1 MTGSYSGRFSIK
13 SVCLFLCILIGFSFA
28 LQFFGT
34 NDVNAASSVSF
45 KWTNTW
51 NSNDAGEFL
60 ITASGYA
67 DGTKVKIR
75 VNFNTKFEGGVS
87 VYDTYHYPFTTPD
100 EDTIEITFTYNGKTE
115 IRGMAQ
121 GTNIAAK
128 NASVSK
134 ISGAAAT
141 PTPKPAT
148 PTNTN
153 TPTPKPTNTNTPTPT
168 PTKKPTPTP
177 TKKPTPTP
185 TKAPATPTPTK
196 KPTPTP
202 TKAPAT
208 PTPTKKPTNTPT
220 PKPTNT
226 ATPKPT
232 ATKAPT
238 ATPKPTNTATPKPTA
253 TKAPT
258 ATPKPTNTNTPVPAK
273 ATSTPIPVNV
283 ATSTPTN
290 TPAPTNTSTP
300 VPTNTSTPVPT
311 EAEITPTNAPDATT
325 ATTDETTATDA
336 LVGGVLA
343 SEETTEATTAGSDN
357 GTGDGTPTPTPTPVT
372 AQLASTGK
380 KKGPANPK
388 WLWWILIVIAA
399 GAAILRYRYLKKN
412 TKLEGIDLA
421 IAFIPGVPFIADKFG
436 YLGPVSSVPVV
447 EAPKPEEKKAFNAA
461 SAMKELKAMKDEDIN
476 PFKPADGV
484 TRPVQQKGPMKLPSD
499 RSVNSPKAT
508 TDSKFQ
514 APSRTAANTS
524 ANSSLKTNA
533 FNGGNTAAGSKAA
546 MGGVA
551 ATTAATR
558 SSSYKESPFR
568 STNASGVQTTVNS
581 VAQNNAMRAA
591 MRSEKSVSAHN
602 APSTVAAK
610 AASQNHATKNTF
622 AAKTQQTANSAFRP
636 VKPTTDAA
644 ATPATTSATS
654 ANRPVA
660 SAPKA
665 SRGAQNS
672 AFKSAFEHTKEPTT
686 RPAADTSNANF
697 PFKAAP
703 TPDASKA
710 APVAAVAGS
719 VAVAARKDEKNT
731 QQIKRPKS
739 SLTPEQIAERE
750 KAMKVLEERRAA
762 QAARVEEIRKNA
774 ELKKAQEEA
783 RAKEEAIKAEEAR
796 KAEAAR
802 KAEEAKKAEE
812 ARKAEAARRAEE
824 AKKAEEARKAKAV
837 AEAAER
843 ARIEEA
849 RKAEE
854 AAKAAAIATAEAEAK
869 AEEARRIQE
878 SIKAAEIAKAEE
890 ARKAAEAKKAEEALA
905 AQKAKAEAEE
915 AARLAAQAQ
924 AEAEAKINEAQKAI
938 READAAREMKA
949 ERAKEQA
956 KTSAFFKNTLASSDN
971 AVVPGISAMAS
982 TEGYGKMLDD
992 KKESVSESRPSPF
1005 ASFKSG
1011 SSSGVGASASKTVSG
1026 PSISKEAAKAS
1037 SNSSQL
1043 GSMLSGKTYNNSG
1056 RAPVWAAPGMANVS
1070 AFKESEEVMEARRLE
1085 EQKRLEEEEAKR
1097 QADEK
1102 AKAAYTSIA
1111 DTAIT
1116 RKSAFFKRVQT
1127 ERTPSADQQEHTSAY
1142 GGIVRPVASGSENDS
1157 NKSPAIG
1164 AALEGQ
1170 RPAIMDP
1177 NTNVAPTASKPMA
1190 GFKGLDNNEG
1200 AQDNN

>member
-34 NDVNAASSVSF
+34 NDVYAAGNEAGVNSVEDSDHVIIYVNSWSYGSDVESLTFTLSF
-45 KWTNTW
+45 NHSVDGIYKAWGQG
-51 NSNDAGEFL
+51 NSNLLSTSKKSDTS
-60 ITASGYA
+60 ITV
-67 DGTKVKIR
+67 KVK
-75 VNFNTKFEGGVS
+75 
-87 VYDTYHYPFTTPD
+87 PD
-100 EDTIEITFTYNGKTE
+100 KWVAIGIS
-115 IRGMAQ
+115 
-121 GTNIAAK
+121 GTNIDDLK
-128 NASVSK
+128 ITGKSVSVK
-134 ISGAAAT
+134 NKAAA
-141 PTPKPAT
+141 
-148 PTNTN
+148 TN
-153 TPTPKPTNTNTPTPT
+153 TPTPKPTNTNTP
-168 PTKKPTPTP
+168 
-177 TKKPTPTP
+177 
-185 TKAPATPTPTK
+185 TPTPTK

-208 PTPTKKPTNTPT
+208 PTPTKKPTNTPTPKPTNTATPKPTATKAPTAT

-325 ATTDETTATDA
+325 ATTDETTATEA

-533 FNGGNTAAGSKAA
+533 FNGGNTAAGSKTA

-568 STNASGVQTTVNS
+568 STNASGIQTTVNS

-665 SRGAQNS
+665 NRGAQNS

-762 QAARVEEIRKNA
+762 QAARAEEIRKNA

-783 RAKEEAIKAEEAR
+783 RAKEEAKKAEEAR

-824 AKKAEEARKAKAV
+824 AKKAEEARKAKAA
-837 AEAAER
+837 AEEAER

-992 KKESVSESRPSPF
+992 KKESVSESKPSPF

-1070 AFKESEEVMEARRLE
+1070 AFKESEEVMAARRLE

-1164 AALEGQ
+1164 AVLEGQ

>member
-34 NDVNAASSVSF
+34 NDVYAGVWYGAYNEGDPDSVIVQFGLYDYKKGDVVTVTLDPDKSEFNKPTAYYGKFNSIKTSTDSS
-45 KWTNTW
+45 
-51 NSNDAGEFL
+51 G
-60 ITASGYA
+60 
-67 DGTKVKIR
+67 
-75 VNFNTKFEGGVS
+75 NTKIICTVTVGD
-87 VYDTYHYPFTTPD
+87 DT
-100 EDTIEITFTYNGKTE
+100 TYKLKVT
-115 IRGMAQ
+115 
-121 GTNIAAK
+121 GTN
-128 NASVSK
+128 VSNMK
-134 ISGAAAT
+134 ISTGSAKVTSSA
-141 PTPKPAT
+141 
-148 PTNTN
+148 N
-153 TPTPKPTNTNTPTPT
+153 TPTPKPTNTNT
-168 PTKKPTPTP
+168 PTPTP

-238 ATPKPTNTATPKPTA
+238 ATPKPTNTATPKPTV

-325 ATTDETTATDA
+325 ATTDETTATEA

-533 FNGGNTAAGSKAA
+533 FNGGNTAAGSKTA

-568 STNASGVQTTVNS
+568 STNASGIQTTVNS

-665 SRGAQNS
+665 NRGAQNS

-762 QAARVEEIRKNA
+762 QAARAEEIRKNA

-783 RAKEEAIKAEEAR
+783 RAK
-796 KAEAAR
+796 
-802 KAEEAKKAEE
+802 EEAKKAEE

-824 AKKAEEARKAKAV
+824 AKKAEEARKAKAA

-843 ARIEEA
+843 ARIEET

-854 AAKAAAIATAEAEAK
+854 AAKAAAIATAEAEVK

-924 AEAEAKINEAQKAI
+924 AEAEAKISEAQKAI

-992 KKESVSESRPSPF
+992 KKESVSESKPSPF

-1070 AFKESEEVMEARRLE
+1070 AFKESEEVMAARRLE

-1164 AALEGQ
+1164 AVLEGQ

>member
-34 NDVNAASSVSF
+34 NDVYAGGY
-45 KWTNTW
+45 
-51 NSNDAGEFL
+51 DAG
-60 ITASGYA
+60 IQSTDGDSDHVIIYVNSWGYGSDVESLTFTLSFNHSV
-67 DGTKVKIR
+67 DGIYKAWGQSNNATKKSDTSISVKVKPGDWVPI
-75 VNFNTKFEGGVS
+75 GIS
-87 VYDTYHYPFTTPD
+87 
-100 EDTIEITFTYNGKTE
+100 
-115 IRGMAQ
+115 
-121 GTNIAAK
+121 GTNIGDLK
-128 NASVSK
+128 ITSK
-134 ISGAAAT
+134 KVTENKKAAT
-141 PTPKPAT
+141 ATPKP
-148 PTNTN
+148 TN
-153 TPTPKPTNTNTPTPT
+153 TPTPKPTNTNTP
-168 PTKKPTPTP
+168 
-177 TKKPTPTP
+177 
-185 TKAPATPTPTK
+185 TPTPTK

-558 SSSYKESPFR
+558 SSSYKESPFK

-636 VKPTTDAA
+636 IKPTTDAA

-812 ARKAEAARRAEE
+812 ARKAKAA
-824 AKKAEEARKAKAV
+824 

-1043 GSMLSGKTYNNSG
+1043 GNMLSGKTYNNSG